1 MFAKGT
7 RVEVVASFCQGRQ
20 GVIYEAGLDFGRCYV
35 WLDGDDRP
43 IMRKETELREYVA
56 PAPRPATA
64 ETANNMQCIACGS
77 YEVTMTMARRGE
89 YNCPRCAAAAREAT
103 ARQIERLQGSGRL
116 YDYYD

>member
-43 IMRKETELREYVA
+43 IMRKEKELRAVEAA
-56 PAPRPATA
+56 PVVPATA
-64 ETANNMQCIACGS
+64 ATANNRACEACGS
-77 YEVTMTMARRGE
+77 YEVTPAMLARDQ
-89 YNCPRCAAAAREAT
+89 YFCSRCAAAAREAT